1 MDSIFSHYFFRR
13 HGLFLGL
20 WFLSIAAYAVE
31 PLVTWD
37 DCVGE
42 MIRNNPQLQA
52 FSAAVEKAR
61 ADVMG
66 NYGPFLP
73 QISADGSIGKSNME
87 LDTGYQDS
95 TSYQASLS
103 AYQSLF
109 AGFGDV
115 ATLRRSQALLT
126 IAEINL
132 QTTKAALSATLR
144 QSFARLL
151 YAQDFVR
158 LSEVIAARRKENV
171 NLVEMRF
178 DAGRENKGSFLRSKA
193 YYRQAQ
199 FEMTQSHRGLK
210 TAQQQMAATLGRHE
224 ITVLT
229 ITGKWDFADLPE
241 APDFNALALQTPDY
255 RNAATQVR
263 AAKEGVRIA
272 QSDFYPTWS
281 VNGSIGRSDD
291 DSLIPK
297 NDQWSVGTA
306 ISYPLFAGGQHWY
319 ATRSAKADQRKAED
333 TRKDT
338 ENQMVATLED
348 RFVAWQDATERT
360 DVQTEFLKAAEVRA
374 EIARVQY
381 QNGLLSFEDWDLIEN
396 DLIDKQKAMLSSQ
409 RDAVVARAGWEKAL
423 GTGVIP

>member
-1 MDSIFSHYFFRR
+1 LHLIASCHFPCRFGWLLVIC
-13 HGLFLGL
+13 L
-20 WFLSIAAYAVE
+20 LSIAVRAAE
-31 PLVTWD
+31 PPVTWD

-42 MIRNNPQLQA
+42 LIRNNPQLQA
-52 FSAAVEKAR
+52 AGAVVEKAR

-73 QISADGSIGKSNME
+73 QISANGSIGKSNTE

-126 IAEINL
+126 IAEINF

-178 DAGRENKGSFLRSKA
+178 EAGRENKGSALRSKA
-193 YYRQAQ
+193 YYRQAK
-199 FEMTQSHRGLK
+199 FEVTQAFRGLK

-224 ITVLT
+224 ITLMTV
-229 ITGKWDFADLPE
+229 TGKWDFADLPE
-241 APDFNALALQTPDY
+241 TPDFNALVFQTPDY
-255 RNAATQVR
+255 RSAATQVR
-263 AAKEGVRIA
+263 AAKEGIRIA
-272 QSDFYPTWS
+272 KSTFYPTWS
-281 VNGSIGRSDD
+281 ANASIGRSDD

-297 NDQWSVGTA
+297 NDQWSVSTA
-306 ISYPLFAGGQHWY
+306 ISYPLFVGGQHWY
-319 ATRSAKADQRKAED
+319 GVRGAKADQRKAED
-333 TRKDT
+333 TLNDT

-348 RFVAWQDATERT
+348 RFVVWQDAAERT
-360 DVQTEFLKAAEVRA
+360 DVQDEFLKAAEVRA
-374 EIARVQY
+374 EIARAQY

-396 DLIDKQKAMLSSQ
+396 DLIDKQKAMLTSQ
-409 RDAVVARAGWEKAL
+409 RDAVVARSGWEKAL